1 MIKVN
6 NKMVKLDKFP
16 DGTFNIKGDPSLCDG
31 TVLIS
36 WHYHDDAE
44 FMAVAFLTKYY
55 QARGNEVVLYLPYV
69 PNARMD
75 RIEDAHDIF
84 TMKYFG
90 EMINSLNFAKVFVM
104 DVHSSV
110 AVAVIKNCQILH
122 NEMVNDVIRYIVS
135 MEDGNIPLVFFP
147 DEGAMKRYSKGL
159 RIPFAFGMKKRDWSN
174 GQILGY
180 EVHGVTEEDI
190 KGMNVLIWDDICSKG
205 GTFYHAAKKLKEMG
219 AANIYLMVSHCENN
233 IHKGEFGEEKV
244 NLLATGLVKKVFT
257 TDSIYSLG
265 DSEMVMVGKVGL
277 KCEHEDEAIA
287 IPIPINMDDVMEIL
301 MGKKPD
307 AEADEDCDGCECE
320 GECPCCQNCCSDSDE
335 EECEDENNDKC
346 PEEDDI
352 NNKNMEDK

>member
-6 NKMVKLDKFP
+6 NEMVKLNKFP
-16 DGTFNIKGDPSLCDG
+16 DGTFNIKGNPTLNDG
-31 TVLIS
+31 IVLIS

-55 QARGNEVVLYLPYV
+55 QAHGNDVVLYLPYV

-75 RIEDAHDIF
+75 RVENLGDIF

-90 EMINSLNFAKVFVM
+90 EMINSLNFAKVYVL

-110 AVAVIKNCQILH
+110 AIAVIKNCHILNNIEMH
-122 NEMVNDVIRYIVS
+122 NAVVGRITE

-159 RIPFAFGMKKRDWSN
+159 RIPFAFGMKKRDWST
-174 GQILGY
+174 GEILGY
-180 EVHGVTEEDI
+180 EVHGITEEEI
-190 KGMNVLIWDDICSKG
+190 KGKNVLIWDDICSKG

-244 NLLATGLVKKVFT
+244 NLLATGLIKKVFT

-265 DSEMVMVGKVGL
+265 DSEMVTVGEVGL
-277 KCEHEDEAIA
+277 TCNHMVNNVIA
-287 IPIPINMDDVMEIL
+287 VPIL
-301 MGKKPD
+301 LK
-307 AEADEDCDGCECE
+307 
-320 GECPCCQNCCSDSDE
+320 
-335 EECEDENNDKC
+335 ND
-346 PEEDDI
+346 EEDDGG
-352 NNKNMEDK
+352 NDDGECCCDCAACQQCCADDDVNSEVEEAVENVEEK

>member
-31 TVLIS
+31 TVFIS

-75 RIEDAHDIF
+75 RIEDTHDVF

-122 NEMVNDVIRYIVS
+122 NEMANDVIRHIVA

-180 EVHGVTEEDI
+180 EVHGIIEEEI
-190 KGMNVLIWDDICSKG
+190 KGKNILIWDDICSKG

-265 DSEMVMVGKVGL
+265 DSEMVVVGKIGL
-277 KCEHEDEAIA
+277 NFNHTADEAIA
-287 IPIPINMDDVMEIL
+287 IPIPMDLIGAI
-301 MGKKPD
+301 MGQHSD
-307 AEADEDCDGCECE
+307 ADDEADCECECDCACCQQCCADDEDC
-320 GECPCCQNCCSDSDE
+320 
-335 EECEDENNDKC
+335 ENNTNNENTDYPK
-346 PEEDDI
+346 EDDI

>member
-6 NKMVKLDKFP
+6 NKIVNLDKFP
-16 DGTFNIKGDPSLCDG
+16 DGTFNIKGDPSLCDD

-55 QARGNEVVLYLPYV
+55 QAHGNEVVLYMPYV

-75 RIEDAHDIF
+75 RIEEAHDIF

-110 AVAVIKNCQILH
+110 AVAVIKNCQIII
-122 NEMVNDVIRYIVS
+122 NDMANDVINRIVA
-135 MEDGNIPLVFFP
+135 MENGDIPLVFFP

-159 RIPFAFGMKKRDWSN
+159 RIPFAFGIKKRDWSN

-180 EVHGVTEEDI
+180 EVHGITEEEI
-190 KGMNVLIWDDICSKG
+190 KDKNVLILDDICSKG

-244 NLLATGLVKKVFT
+244 NLLATGLIKKVFT

-265 DSEMVMVGKVGL
+265 DSEMVTVGMIGL
-277 KCEHEDEAIA
+277 ERDCKDEAIA
-287 IPIPINMDDVMEIL
+287 IPMDLV
-301 MGKKPD
+301 D
-307 AEADEDCDGCECE
+307 AIISNHSNNETEEAEEGCECE
-320 GECPCCQNCCSDSDE
+320 CHCNGCDNCCCDE
-335 EECEDENNDKC
+335 ENGNECSENT
-346 PEEDDI
+346 
-352 NNKNMEDK
+352 EDK

>member
-16 DGTFNIKGDPSLCDG
+16 DGTFNIKGNPSLCDG

-55 QARGNEVVLYLPYV
+55 QAHGNEVVLYLPYV

-75 RIEDAHDIF
+75 RVEDAHDIF

-90 EMINSLNFAKVFVM
+90 EMINSLNFAKVYVM

-110 AVAVIKNCQILH
+110 AIAVINNCQIIG
-122 NEMVNDVIRYIVS
+122 NEMANDVINRIVA
-135 MEDGNIPLVFFP
+135 MENGNIPVVFFP

-159 RIPFAFGMKKRDWSN
+159 RIPFAFGMKKRNWST
-174 GQILGY
+174 GQIVGY
-180 EVHGVTEEDI
+180 EVHGITNEEI
-190 KGMNVLIWDDICSKG
+190 NGKNVLIWDDICSKG

-233 IHKGEFGEEKV
+233 IHKGEFGDEKV
-244 NLLATGLVKKVFT
+244 NLLATGLIKKVFT

-265 DSEMVMVGKVGL
+265 DSEMVTVGMVGL
-277 KCEHEDEAIA
+277 ERDNDEEAIA
-287 IPIPINMDDVMEIL
+287 IPIPMDLIGAIMSKHSEETD
-301 MGKKPD
+301 
-307 AEADEDCDGCECE
+307 EADDGCNCECHCCQQCCSDDEGCECE
-320 GECPCCQNCCSDSDE
+320 NNCTCDCD
-335 EECEDENNDKC
+335 NTNVNDKNV
-346 PEEDDI
+346 EG
-352 NNKNMEDK
+352 K

>member
-36 WHYHDDAE
+36 WHYHDDSE

-55 QARGNEVVLYLPYV
+55 QAHDNKVILYLPYV

-90 EMINSLNFAKVFVM
+90 EMINSLNFTKVYVM

-110 AVAVIKNCQILH
+110 AVAVIKNCHTLN
-122 NEMVNDVIRYIVS
+122 NEIANDVINYIVM

-159 RIPFAFGMKKRDWSN
+159 CIPFAFGIKKRNWSN
-174 GQILGY
+174 GQIVGY
-180 EVHGVTEEDI
+180 EVHGITEEEI
-190 KGMNVLIWDDICSKG
+190 KDKNVLIWDDICSKG
-205 GTFYHAAKKLKEMG
+205 GTFYHASKKLKEMG
-219 AANIYLMVSHCENN
+219 VANIYLMVSHCENN
-233 IHKGEFGEEKV
+233 IHNGEFGEEKV
-244 NLLATGLVKKVFT
+244 NLLATGLIKKVFT

-265 DSEMVMVGKVGL
+265 DSEMVMVGQLGL
-277 KCEHEDEAIA
+277 TAVKEDGDKCCCDCTKDK
-287 IPIPINMDDVMEIL
+287 NM
-301 MGKKPD
+301 
-307 AEADEDCDGCECE
+307 
-320 GECPCCQNCCSDSDE
+320 SDE
-335 EECEDENNDKC
+335 NVEEE
-346 PEEDDI
+346 
-352 NNKNMEDK
+352 

>member
-75 RIEDAHDIF
+75 RIEDAHDVF

-122 NEMVNDVIRYIVS
+122 NEMANDVIGHIVA

-180 EVHGVTEEDI
+180 EVHGITEEEI
-190 KGMNVLIWDDICSKG
+190 KGKNILIWDDICSKG

-265 DSEMVMVGKVGL
+265 DSEMVVVGKVGL
-277 KCEHEDEAIA
+277 NFNHTADEAIA
-287 IPIPINMDDVMEIL
+287 IPIPLDLMDIL
-301 MGKKPD
+301 MGKHSD
-307 AEADEDCDGCECE
+307 EEAEEGGDCECDCDCACCQQCCADDEDCENSTDNIEY
-320 GECPCCQNCCSDSDE
+320 PDE
-335 EECEDENNDKC
+335 DNMK
-346 PEEDDI
+346 
-352 NNKNMEDK
+352 NKNMEDK

>member
-6 NKMVKLDKFP
+6 NAMVKLDKFP
-16 DGTFNIKGDPSLCDG
+16 DGTFNIKGDPSLNDG
-31 TVLIS
+31 AVLIS

-55 QARGNEVVLYLPYV
+55 QAHGNDVILYLPYV

-75 RIEDAHDIF
+75 RVEDAHDVF

-90 EMINSLNFAKVFVM
+90 EMINSLNFAKVYVL

-110 AVAVIKNCQILH
+110 AIAVIKNCCIL
-122 NEMVNDVIRYIVS
+122 NNTKMFNAVVGKITEMENGS
-135 MEDGNIPLVFFP
+135 IPLIFFP

-159 RIPFAFGMKKRDWSN
+159 RIPFAFGMKKRDWST
-174 GQILGY
+174 GQILDY
-180 EVHGVTEEDI
+180 EVHGIAEEEI
-190 KGMNVLIWDDICSKG
+190 KGKNVLIRDDICSKG

-265 DSEMVMVGKVGL
+265 GSEMVTVGEVGL
-277 KCEHEDEAIA
+277 TCNHMVNNVIAVPILLKNDEED
-287 IPIPINMDDVMEIL
+287 
-301 MGKKPD
+301 
-307 AEADEDCDGCECE
+307 DGCNDDSEC
-320 GECPCCQNCCSDSDE
+320 CCDCTACQQRCADE
-335 EECEDENNDKC
+335 EEECSSENDN
-346 PEEDDI
+346 EEI
-352 NNKNMEDK
+352 V